1 MRLTCPACG
10 AMASLEAWAN
20 DEKIRWCLKLI
31 AEMPGPVAINV
42 PQYLGLFRD
51 PASKRGLGW
60 AKVKRLLAELKA
72 LLDQTEIAWKHKPPR
87 PNSAR
92 AWGLAM
98 ERLIQ
103 NPPERLPLTSHGY
116 LRAIAYEMADE
127 LHAQEERRI
136 EEERKYPYHRQ
147 HIESQEPRQVPE
159 AAQEFFRRFGKR
171 TANLEG

>member
-10 AMASLEAWAN
+10 AVASLEAWAN

-87 PNSAR
+87 PNSTR

-116 LRAIAYEMADE
+116 LRAIAYEM
-127 LHAQEERRI
+127 

-147 HIESQEPRQVPE
+147 YIESQEPRQVPE
-159 AAQEFFRRFGKR
+159 AAQEFFRRFGSKA
-171 TANLEG
+171 ANLEG